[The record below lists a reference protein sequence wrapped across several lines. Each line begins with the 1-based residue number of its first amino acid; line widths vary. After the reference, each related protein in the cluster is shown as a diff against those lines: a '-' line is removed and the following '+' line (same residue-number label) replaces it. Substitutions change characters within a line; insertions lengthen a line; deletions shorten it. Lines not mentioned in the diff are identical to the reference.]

1 MTSLAGDTISH
12 KNFLAKN
19 FHIASPGGIAVS
31 RESLVLQQRFFW
43 MKVRTKC
50 QAQQPLLLQ
59 EQPLASLFMG
69 DVMLDKIFW
78 DFFILFYFE
87 SIRNIL

>member
-31 RESLVLQQRFFW
+31 RESLVLQQRFCW
-43 MKVRTKC
+43 MKVKAKC

-69 DVMLDKIFW
+69 DVMIHKIFW

-87 SIRNIL
+87 SIGNIL